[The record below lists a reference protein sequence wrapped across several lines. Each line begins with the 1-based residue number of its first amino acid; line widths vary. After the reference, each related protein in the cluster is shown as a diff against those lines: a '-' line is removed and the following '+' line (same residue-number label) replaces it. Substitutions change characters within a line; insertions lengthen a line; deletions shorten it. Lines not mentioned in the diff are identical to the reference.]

1 MVDAYLQS
9 QILTTSLELAR
20 EIQMG
25 LLPKDFPALP
35 ELKEVDIHATIIP
48 TFEVGGDLYDF
59 FPLDKDRLCF
69 VIGDVSDKG
78 IPAALFMA
86 MTRTAF
92 KMSALAAPE
101 SIGHTMARVNRF
113 LCDSNPQQ
121 MFVTALAGILDLKTG
136 RVEYADAGHEPPFIL
151 QAAGGVL
158 KVDKVGG
165 LVLGFIRDEEFRTG
179 SMQLNPG
186 DTLVL
191 YTDGVTE
198 AMNVKHELF
207 GADAIEKTLS
217 LTGQTAA
224 SQTIIQGLL
233 EGMRVFVGEAEQHD
247 DIAILAIRYLGP
259 SNN

>member
-1 MVDAYLQS
+1 
-9 QILTTSLELAR
+9 
-20 EIQMG
+20 
-25 LLPKDFPALP
+25 
-35 ELKEVDIHATIIP
+35 
-48 TFEVGGDLYDF
+48 
-59 FPLDKDRLCF
+59 
-69 VIGDVSDKG
+69 
-78 IPAALFMA
+78 
-86 MTRTAF
+86 
-92 KMSALAAPE
+92 
-101 SIGHTMARVNRF
+101 
-113 LCDSNPQQ
+113 
-121 MFVTALAGILDLKTG
+121 
-136 RVEYADAGHEPPFIL
+136 
-151 QAAGGVL
+151 L